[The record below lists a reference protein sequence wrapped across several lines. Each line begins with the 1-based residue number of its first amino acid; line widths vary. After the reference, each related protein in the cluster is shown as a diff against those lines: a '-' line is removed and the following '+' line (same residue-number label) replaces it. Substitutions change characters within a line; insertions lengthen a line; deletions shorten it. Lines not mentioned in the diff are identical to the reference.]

1 MARIPSV
8 LVMVALLLAIVTAGP
23 ASAHGGPIK
32 LEVQGDGGQGV
43 NATVTYQNDGHMVTD
58 EVVLNY
64 TAIATDGQTVGPVR
78 MIASAEGQAFYMSEK
93 PLPVGNWTVTVT
105 TSRPSAAQKTVS
117 VMSAALP
124 AKPTS
129 SAISDNPGPAVI
141 IVPVVLVVMIAFATF
156 VFVRTRRRTPATR

>member
-8 LVMVALLLAIVTAGP
+8 LVMVAFLLAVVTAGP
-23 ASAHGGPIK
+23 AGAHGGPIK

-64 TAIATDGQTVGPVR
+64 TAMAADGQTVGPFR
-78 MIASAEGQAFYMSEK
+78 MIASAEGQAFYRSEK
-93 PLPVGNWTVTVT
+93 PLAVGNWTVTVT
-105 TSRPSAAQKTVS
+105 ASKPSAAQKTVS

-124 AKPTS
+124 PTSTS
-129 SAISDNPGPAVI
+129 SAASDSSSPAVI
-141 IVPVVLVVMIAFATF
+141 IIPAVLVAMIAFATF
-156 VFVRTRRRTPATR
+156 VFVRTRRRSPATR